1 MALYGYGISVSGSR
15 TPTVA
20 SSTPAPSGIPV
31 ASTASVIIG
40 GGTDFD
46 GTAVKKVNPEICI
59 GNIEEGYTLYV
70 YSGASYSYQ
79 LGYQS
84 GKILIPPQT
93 ELSTHPIF
101 LSLALNTPF
110 GTWRLAQVTYED
122 DQFYIADQIANPST
136 NPNFI
141 PTTGWNPAITI
152 TAV

>member
-1 MALYGYGISVSGSR
+1 MSVSGSR
-15 TPTVA
+15 TPIVA
-20 SSTPAPSGIPV
+20 SGTPAPSGIPV
-31 ASTASVIIG
+31 ASTASVVISVSG
-40 GGTDFD
+40 GSDFD

-59 GNIEEGYTLYV
+59 GDIAEGDKLYV
-70 YSGASYSYQ
+70 YSGATYSYG

-110 GTWRLAQVTYED
+110 GTWRLAQISHED
-122 DQFYIADQIANPST
+122 GQFYIIDQITNPST

-141 PTTGWNPAITI
+141 PTTGWNPATTI
-152 TAV
+152 TAA